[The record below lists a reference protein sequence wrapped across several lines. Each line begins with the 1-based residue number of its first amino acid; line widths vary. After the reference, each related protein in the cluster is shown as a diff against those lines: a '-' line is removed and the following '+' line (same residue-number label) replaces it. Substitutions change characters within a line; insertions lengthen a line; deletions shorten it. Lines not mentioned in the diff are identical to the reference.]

1 MADNINLKS
10 SNSITLKL
18 NTADDTLSIEINKA
32 GLDTLIAAL
41 IADTTS
47 ATYKAI
53 KEKIVV
59 DKAANADKLDGKDSS
74 AFANASHE
82 HTVADITD
90 LKYGTGNK
98 SGTIF
103 IKYEK

>member
-10 SNSITLKL
+10 SDRITLIL
-18 NTADDTLSIEINKA
+18 STEDDTLSIDINEA
-32 GLDTLIAAL
+32 GLDTM
-41 IADTTS
+41 IADLIKDKTS

-53 KEKIVV
+53 KEDVVV
-59 DKAANADKLDGKDSS
+59 DNADKLDGKDSTE
-74 AFANASHE
+74 FAKAVHE

-90 LKYGTGNK
+90 LKYGTGDK

>member
-1 MADNINLKS
+1 MDDNINLKS
-10 SNSITLKL
+10 SDSITLKL
-18 NTADDTLSIEINKA
+18 NTENDTLSIEINKA
-32 GLDTLIAAL
+32 GLDALIAAL
-41 IADTTS
+41 VGNPES
-47 ATYKAI
+47 ATHRAI
-53 KEKIVV
+53 KTKIVV
-59 DKAANADKLDGKDSS
+59 DNADKLDGKDSS

-90 LKYGTGNK
+90 LKYGTGTK